1 MSIFFSGKGYIPT
14 SFETSRSSFSNNPLI
29 RNKYLD
35 LLNASMNFIYNI
47 KNSSS
52 FEFKSNNTYNLA
64 NSHLI
69 NPERNSTI
77 DFSSKSQLDSVATNK
92 EVMLLFVTKGYID
105 FALMF
110 YESSIL
116 KNNITNYIYVCGDH
130 EIFEILRTQGINVM
144 ISSEIIS
151 DDNHIK
157 YGSKTLNKIMENRLN
172 TMIGFLTKGYSILNC
187 DVDILLLDNPFHY
200 FDHTYDANMS
210 VEEDLPYRSINGGFF
225 YLKAVPKSI
234 QFLTKVIRTMNQ
246 NHVDDQLAINLVLKT
261 MMKTSTNYKWEE
273 LDLWRY
279 QDGRTFFYSNQYI
292 FNVTQCKTCIMIHN
306 NWIYGYEGKI
316 YRMKELGIYTYNKQQ
331 YYNTNNQKYITFNL
345 RLNDYDYHNQRDLLL
360 LMSILSKQLNRIL
373 ILPQFILLD
382 TVSRQEEQHLKY
394 GIEFSLHNKVFTDK
408 KKNSNETLWGFTKSY
423 APRPFVP
430 GTPIYGYRSISKK
443 CHNDNMHIF
452 KDQYIYSS
460 LSSFLCINHYNKI
473 MNDTYRESTFIQN
486 ENIDNNTRLLY
497 SSTPSISIKSLNI
510 SMTSIQSIYTILNK
524 MNDIFIKLSDLYIP
538 SSLLQEIHQST
549 FNSSFIYTDI
559 FQSKCLL

>member
-1 MSIFFSGKGYIPT
+1 MLCCTSVVFILRSYVYVSSINYSLLRYLFSYQCV
-14 SFETSRSSFSNNPLI
+14 SFSQGKI
-29 RNKYLD
+29 
-35 LLNASMNFIYNI
+35 IYPQDTY
-47 KNSSS
+47 S
-52 FEFKSNNTYNLA
+52 FA

-77 DFSSKSQLDSVATNK
+77 DFSSKSQLDSVATNN

-105 FALMF
+105 FSLMF
-110 YESSIL
+110 YEFSIL
-116 KNNITNYIYVCGDH
+116 KNNITNYIYVCGDL

-200 FDHTYDANMS
+200 FNHTYNASLS
-210 VEEDLPYRSINGGFF
+210 VEEDLPYRSVNGGFF
-225 YLKAVPKSI
+225 YLKPVRKSI
-234 QFLTKVIRTMNQ
+234 KFLTRVIKTMNE
-246 NHVDDQLAINLVLKT
+246 NHCDDQLAINLVLKNILYT
-261 MMKTSTNYKWEE
+261 TNNYKWEE
-273 LDLWRY
+273 LDLWRF
-279 QDGRTFFYSNQYI
+279 QDGRTFFYSNQYT

-331 YYNTNNQKYITFNL
+331 YYNTNYQKYITFNL

-360 LMSILSKQLNRIL
+360 LMSILSKKLNRIL
-373 ILPQFILLD
+373 ILPQFLLLD
-382 TVSRQEEQHLKY
+382 TISRQEEQYLKY
-394 GIEFSLHNKVFTDK
+394 GVEYTLHNKVFIDK
-408 KKNSNETLWGFTKSY
+408 QNSFNETLWNFTESY

-430 GTPIYGYRSISKK
+430 STPIFGYGFISKR
-443 CHNDNMHIF
+443 CHKDNIHIF
-452 KDQYIYSS
+452 KDQYKYTS
-460 LSSFLCINHYNKI
+460 LSSFLCINHFNKV
-473 MNDTYRESTFIQN
+473 MKDGYRESTFIQN
-486 ENIDNNTRLLY
+486 ENIDTNTQLLY
-497 SSTPSISIKSLNI
+497 SSTPTISIKSLNI
-510 SMTSIQSIYTILNK
+510 SMTSIKSIYTILNK

-538 SSLLQEIHQST
+538 SSLLQEIHRSA

-559 FQSKCLL
+559 FQSKCL